1 MNFPITWQVLPLGEL
16 LAPQPNGRPLQQ
28 GWSPQCLP
36 HPTRHANTWGV
47 LKTSA
52 IQAGY
57 FDESQNKE
65 LPESLAPRPTLEVAS
80 GDILITSGGPRS
92 RCGVPTIVRRIRP
105 RLTLSDKMF
114 RFRPAELIEPE
125 FLQFWLLS
133 PAAQRGLE
141 SMKTG
146 SSDSGMR
153 LAQAKFLSL
162 PVPVPP
168 TIGEQRRTVEF
179 LESHL
184 SRLDAGAAY
193 AKSCLRRK
201 ESLRTSLLA
210 ENYIGQLTSL
220 GQLSV
225 KAGYGTSTKCEAGGP
240 GVPVVRIPNLVGGS
254 IDLSDEKRAD
264 DSDLNLSKYMLEP
277 DDLLIVRTNGS
288 VDLIGRAAV
297 VQPGIEAAFASY
309 LIRYRLNTAQ
319 VRPRWVSAMLS
330 SPQVRTRLESL
341 AASSAGQ
348 HNLSLGKLDTI
359 ELPVPTMDVQ
369 DSRLRR
375 LDAIESDIARLTTA
389 CNQLLTREAT
399 LRMAILAAAFSGRF
413 TSLRALSYTGIES
426 A

>member
-168 TIGEQRRTVEF
+168 TIGEQLHTQRVVCAAR
-179 LESHL
+179 
-184 SRLDAGAAY
+184 SRCGHPCWP
-193 AKSCLRRK
+193 KT
-201 ESLRTSLLA
+201 TS
-210 ENYIGQLTSL
+210 
-220 GQLSV
+220 
-225 KAGYGTSTKCEAGGP
+225 
-240 GVPVVRIPNLVGGS
+240 
-254 IDLSDEKRAD
+254 
-264 DSDLNLSKYMLEP
+264 
-277 DDLLIVRTNGS
+277 
-288 VDLIGRAAV
+288 
-297 VQPGIEAAFASY
+297 
-309 LIRYRLNTAQ
+309 
-319 VRPRWVSAMLS
+319 VS
-330 SPQVRTRLESL
+330 
-341 AASSAGQ
+341 
-348 HNLSLGKLDTI
+348 
-359 ELPVPTMDVQ
+359 
-369 DSRLRR
+369 
-375 LDAIESDIARLTTA
+375 
-389 CNQLLTREAT
+389 
-399 LRMAILAAAFSGRF
+399 
-413 TSLRALSYTGIES
+413 
-426 A
+426 

>member
-1 MNFPITWQVLPLGEL
+1 VNLPTGWRWLTPHQIAGEDKSALVIGPFGSSLKVSDYRDQGVPLVFVRDVRTGDFSAPRSYVDEAKASQLGAHIAEPGDVLITKMGAPPGDSCIYTGARPGVITADCIRFRPTNEFDRKYVS
-16 LAPQPNGRPLQQ
+16 LAIG
-28 GWSPQCLP
+28 SPQV
-36 HPTRHANTWGV
+36 RAQIE
-47 LKTSA
+47 A
-52 IQAGY
+52 
-57 FDESQNKE
+57 
-65 LPESLAPRPTLEVAS
+65 
-80 GDILITSGGPRS
+80 ITSGVAQRKVS
-92 RCGVPTIVRRIRP
+92 
-105 RLTLSDKMF
+105 LA
-114 RFRPAELIEPE
+114 RFRAGI
-125 FLQFWLLS
+125 
-133 PAAQRGLE
+133 
-141 SMKTG
+141 
-146 SSDSGMR
+146 
-153 LAQAKFLSL
+153 SL
-162 PVPVPP
+162 PVP
-168 TIGEQRRTVEF
+168 GLAEQRRIVEQ
-179 LESHL
+179 LEGHL
-184 SRLDAGAAY
+184 SCLDAGAAY

-220 GQLSV
+220 GHLSV
-225 KAGYGTSTKCEAGGP
+225 KAGYGTSTKCEAEGP

-254 IDLSDEKRAD
+254 IDLSDEKRAA

-348 HNLSLGKLDTI
+348 HNLSLGKLDMI

-369 DSRLRR
+369 DARLRR

-389 CNQLLTREAT
+389 CNQLLTREASLRAAT
-399 LRMAILAAAFSGRF
+399 LTAAFSGRL
-413 TSLRALSYTGIES
+413 TKLRDSAVIGIES